1 MKIVVTGA
9 SGALGTMLSEYLEA
23 QDVQVVTWDRKAVPV
38 NNYKEME
45 GFLTATGP
53 RVVFHLA
60 VASQPIGQPNESWQ
74 LNYEWASELAWLTRA
89 LNIRFVFTSS
99 IMVFTPEKPG
109 PYTIAS
115 APNATEGYGFEKR
128 RAEEQVLKQNPQAIV
143 ARLGW
148 QIGSSSGSNNMIDFF
163 ERQMQEQ
170 GHIAA
175 SRVWYPATS
184 FLEDTA
190 AALFRLASSAGGLYQ
205 LDSNR
210 RWSFYDIAVALNARH
225 GGQWIIRGNHDFT
238 YDQRM
243 LDDRVGMPPLNER
256 LVSLP

>member
-1 MKIVVTGA
+1 MKAVVTGF
-9 SGALGTMLSEYLEA
+9 SGTLGTALSTYLAA
-23 QDVQVVTWDRKAVPV
+23 QDVAVIAWDRHAVPV
-38 NNYKEME
+38 SNYQAME
-45 GFLTATGP
+45 DFLRATGA

-60 VASQPIGQPNESWQ
+60 VASQPTGKPNESWQ
-74 LNYEWASELAWLTRA
+74 INYGWASELAWLTRT

-109 PYTIAS
+109 PYTITT
-115 APNATEGYGFEKR
+115 APNASEGYGFEKR
-128 RAEEQVLKQNPQAIV
+128 RAEEQVLKQNPQSVV

-163 ERQMQEQ
+163 ERQMKEQ

-190 AALFRLASSAGGLYQ
+190 AALFRLTSSAGGLYQ

-210 RWSFYDIAVALNARH
+210 RWSFYEIAVALNALH
-225 GGQWIIRGNHDFT
+225 GNQWTIRGNHDFT

-243 LDDRVGMPPLNER
+243 LDDRVGMPALNER
-256 LVSLP
+256 LESLP

>member
-1 MKIVVTGA
+1 MKVVVTGA
-9 SGALGTMLSEYLEA
+9 SGALGTVLSEYLA
-23 QDVQVVTWDRKAVPV
+23 GQDVEVVGWDRPEVPV
-38 NNYKEME
+38 NNYPAME
-45 GFLTATGP
+45 DFLRTTGA

-60 VASQPIGQPNESWQ
+60 VASQPTGKPNESWQ
-74 LNYEWASELAWLTRA
+74 INYSWASELAWLTRT

-109 PYTIAS
+109 PYTVAS
-115 APNATEGYGFEKR
+115 APNASEGYGFEKR
-128 RAEEQVLKQNPQAIV
+128 RAEEQVLRQNPQAIV

-163 ERQMQEQ
+163 ERQMREQ

-190 AALFRLASSAGGLYQ
+190 AALFRLTSAAGGLYQ

-210 RWSFYDIAVALNARH
+210 RWSFFEIATALNDLH
-225 GGQWIIRGNHDFT
+225 GNLWIIRGNHDFT

-256 LVSLP
+256 LLTLP